1 MESPNTNISAGN
13 GTRQQECGLDD
24 DIHGNTSQFLL
35 KLQITV
41 VFTNYIWYF
50 SRITEKKYR
59 IRKPWFAKNHTSK
72 HAVIG

>member
-35 KLQITV
+35 KLQTTV

-50 SRITEKKYR
+50 SRITEKN
-59 IRKPWFAKNHTSK
+59 IEFENPGLRKTIHPNMP
-72 HAVIG
+72 